1 MFDLFDPGKLFIVG
15 VVALIVIGP
24 KDLPRVMRTIGQ
36 VTGRMRRMAAE
47 FQQQFNE
54 AMREAEMED
63 VKKELAAINDATKV
77 DVSFDPATLTRHD
90 DAKALESEQAS
101 AMEAMQTVE
110 KPKTNGAHVES
121 QSVAEPAMPAPGDPP
136 ALKSELAE
144 TVAREGGAP

>member
-24 KDLPRVMRTIGQ
+24 KDLPRVMRTLGQ

-63 VKKELAAINDATKV
+63 VKKELAAINDASKV
-77 DVSFDPATLTRHD
+77 DVAFDPATLTRHD
-90 DAKALESEQAS
+90 DVKALEAEQAS
-101 AMEAMQTVE
+101 ALEAMQTVE
-110 KPKTNGAHVES
+110 KPVANGAHVEP
-121 QSVAEPAMPAPGDPP
+121 QIAAESTPPAGDPP
-136 ALKSELAE
+136 ALKAELAE

>member
-1 MFDLFDPGKLFIVG
+1 MFDLFDPSKLFIVG

-77 DVSFDPATLTRHD
+77 DVAFDPATLTRHE
-90 DAKALESEQAS
+90 DAKALEAEQAS
-101 AMEAMQTVE
+101 AIEAMQTVE
-110 KPKTNGAHVES
+110 KPISNGAHVEP
-121 QSVAEPAMPAPGDPP
+121 QTAAEPAPAGDPP
-136 ALKSELAE
+136 ALKAELAE